1 MKYMCLSK
9 VYLIKKGREELVTEN
24 VCNVS
29 RKDRDI
35 ILLDI
40 IGQETTVKG
49 TIEDIDLLKNKI
61 CIKAD

>member
-1 MKYMCLSK
+1 MCLSK

-49 TIEDIDLLKNKI
+49 TIEDVDLLKNKI

>member
-49 TIEDIDLLKNKI
+49 TIEDVDLLKNKI